1 MNDDTVPDTGKSI
14 GLKYGKSPSQSW
26 SKRLLKTFVLATVSL
41 HADVET
47 INGIEWNY
55 YIQGGKAKIYANENE
70 SAIPSSTVGDVT
82 IPATLGGYPVSEI
95 GNYAFFSCGSITSVA
110 IPEGV
115 ETIGKGAFY
124 NCGSLT
130 NVSIPDSVVQI
141 KEDAFR
147 SCNSELYDTNTISN
161 IKLVDGW
168 VLGYLSPEIAD
179 VKLRN
184 VRGIAYN
191 ACENYTCLESLEI
204 TGNFKH
210 MGRHAFSNCRAL
222 QSIVLDAPIE
232 TIGDNAFNRCVKLLH
247 IDLPS
252 TLRNIQD
259 SAFNQCF
266 ALTNIVIPAAVTN
279 IGEEAFSGCNSIKT
293 FKIPLNVRHIGA
305 GAFYSCESL
314 EKFVVPSS
322 QEHYELYSD
331 MLFTKDCGELV
342 ACPTI
347 LESAS
352 IPRNTTNIMDYAF
365 YNCSN
370 LKYVDIGEGVK
381 NIGFAA
387 FSGCDSLTYVCFPR
401 NLRYLDA
408 LAFGYCRSLA
418 EIDIPAQNADMYMSA
433 FTGSSS
439 LARVYLI
446 NTYSGPTNVFS
457 NTAKIIRYSLETEAA
472 AEGELVTSS
481 PRYLMSLE
489 GAVDASL
496 KERIST
502 EKKYAY
508 FLSWIRK
515 KSRTSFENVMA
526 SPYAWLSYAFDQEG
540 LITVK
545 PRTEDIRII
554 SFSPCHNSYRWDIT
568 ASVGGFSIGASSI
581 DVGLEDAFL
590 VEGASSLDANAF
602 SVTNVTTTF
611 DAPINGKL
619 KIRAQPKNVE
629 SERFFFRIRVK

>member
-1 MNDDTVPDTGKSI
+1 MNDDTVPDAGKSI

-82 IPATLGGYPVSEI
+82 IPSTLGGYPVSEI

-191 ACENYTCLESLEI
+191 ACENYTHLETMEI

-210 MGRHAFSNCRAL
+210 MARHAFSNCRAL

-252 TLRNIQD
+252 TVRNIQD

-322 QEHYELYSD
+322 QEHYELYCDGSRRG
-331 MLFTKDCGELV
+331 L
-342 ACPTI
+342 
-347 LESAS
+347 
-352 IPRNTTNIMDYAF
+352 R
-365 YNCSN
+365 
-370 LKYVDIGEGVK
+370 IG
-381 NIGFAA
+381 
-387 FSGCDSLTYVCFPR
+387 
-401 NLRYLDA
+401 
-408 LAFGYCRSLA
+408 
-418 EIDIPAQNADMYMSA
+418 
-433 FTGSSS
+433 
-439 LARVYLI
+439 
-446 NTYSGPTNVFS
+446 
-457 NTAKIIRYSLETEAA
+457 
-472 AEGELVTSS
+472 
-481 PRYLMSLE
+481 
-489 GAVDASL
+489 
-496 KERIST
+496 
-502 EKKYAY
+502 
-508 FLSWIRK
+508 
-515 KSRTSFENVMA
+515 
-526 SPYAWLSYAFDQEG
+526 
-540 LITVK
+540 
-545 PRTEDIRII
+545 
-554 SFSPCHNSYRWDIT
+554 
-568 ASVGGFSIGASSI
+568 
-581 DVGLEDAFL
+581 
-590 VEGASSLDANAF
+590 
-602 SVTNVTTTF
+602 
-611 DAPINGKL
+611 
-619 KIRAQPKNVE
+619 
-629 SERFFFRIRVK
+629 